1 MSRNNAGLSA
11 ERIITEALRI
21 IDGQGLRRLTMRRL
35 GDTLQ
40 VEAMAIYHHFPLGKE
55 QLFNAIV
62 EYVTDVTR
70 NCESGDAPGEDGEP
84 ADDGPAEA
92 EEEAEPAADDRP
104 WDERLRTWAHDYRAA
119 LLRHAGA
126 LTLLIN
132 RRPESAAAMRALES
146 HYAAFAEAGLRGPA
160 IVDAAAAL
168 DSYVTGA
175 VIHQVRSEGLGSP
188 DPAAIDGRFPTVA
201 LLAQEAA
208 PDPERSFS
216 AGLDAL
222 LAALTRD
229 AEPAS

>member
-11 ERIITEALRI
+11 ERIISEALRI

-40 VEAMAIYHHFPLGKE
+40 VEAMAIYHHYPLGKE
-55 QLFNAIV
+55 QLFEAIV

-70 NCESGDAPGEDGEP
+70 NRAPENSPETEEENGDGEP
-84 ADDGPAEA
+84 
-92 EEEAEPAADDRP
+92 EPDTRP
-104 WDERLRTWAHDYRAA
+104 WDERLRGWAHDYRAA

-132 RRPESAAAMRALES
+132 RRPESAAAIRTLES
-146 HYAAFAEAGLRGPA
+146 HYAAFAEAGLRGRA
-160 IVDAAAAL
+160 IVDAAATL

-175 VIHQVRSEGLGSP
+175 VIHQVRSEGLASP
-188 DPAAIDGRFPTVA
+188 NPASIDGRFPTVA
-201 LLAQEAA
+201 QLAHETT
-208 PDPERSFS
+208 PDPERSFG

-222 LAALTRD
+222 LTGLTQN
-229 AEPAS
+229 ATPATR